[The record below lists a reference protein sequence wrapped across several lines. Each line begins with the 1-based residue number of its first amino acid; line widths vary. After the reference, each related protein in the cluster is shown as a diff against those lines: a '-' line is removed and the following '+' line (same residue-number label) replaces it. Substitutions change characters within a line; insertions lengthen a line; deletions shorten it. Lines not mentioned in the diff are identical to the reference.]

1 MVIKLIEK
9 LTLTN
14 QFHDLGSDL
23 SVFSMPEEISCPA
36 LVKFN
41 GATAQ
46 LIGLSSRLT
55 RTERFLN
62 YFSGGH
68 ILKGS
73 IPVAQAYAG
82 HQFGKFNPFL
92 GDGRSVILGD
102 LKYQNRTWEIMLKGS
117 GKTPF
122 TFASDGRASL
132 SECLH
137 EYKMSKQLAA
147 IGVPTTHCLCI
158 IQGNEQVYR
167 NGYEPAAI
175 LTRVAPS
182 HIRFGTFENCYFK
195 KNTKALKLL
204 ADFVIQHHFPE
215 CLGDNA
221 KDKANYAQFFR
232 EVVVRT
238 ACLIAKWQNSGFVH
252 GMMNTDN
259 QSILGI
265 TLDHGESVF
274 IKNYDDKF
282 VAARSDERGRY
293 AFGNQPAVGL
303 WNCNVLAQTL
313 TPLISSTDLKF
324 GLSSYELAYL
334 NHH

>member
-1 MVIKLIEK
+1 MAKLIEN

-14 QFHDLGSDL
+14 RFHELGEDL
-23 SVFSMPEEISCPA
+23 SVRSMPEGISCST

-41 GATAQ
+41 RATAQ
-46 LIGLSSRLT
+46 IIGLSPDLT
-55 RTERFLN
+55 QPEKLLE
-62 YFSGGH
+62 YFSGNQ
-68 ILKGS
+68 ILKNS
-73 IPVAQAYAG
+73 KPVAHAYAG
-82 HQFGKFNPFL
+82 HQFGKFTPFL

-102 LKYQNRTWEIMLKGS
+102 LDSDNGTWEIMLKGS

-122 TFASDGRASL
+122 TFASDGLASL

-137 EYKMSKQLAA
+137 EYEMSKRLVEM
-147 IGVPTTHCLCI
+147 GVPTTHSLCV
-158 IQGNEQVYR
+158 IQGSERVYR
-167 NGYEPAAI
+167 SGYEPTAI

-195 KNTKALKLL
+195 KNTKALKRLT
-204 ADFVIQHHFPE
+204 DFVIENHFPE
-215 CLGDNA
+215 CLGDNV
-221 KDKANYAQFFR
+221 KDKGNYAQFFR

-238 ACLIAKWQNSGFVH
+238 ARLIAQWQNSGFVH

-274 IKNYDDKF
+274 IENYDDEF
-282 VAARSDERGRY
+282 VAASSDEHGRY

-303 WNCNVLAQTL
+303 WNCNVLARAL
-313 TPLISSTDLKF
+313 TPLISSIDLKAA
-324 GLSSYELAYL
+324 LSTYEPTYL

>member
-1 MVIKLIEK
+1 MLIEK

-14 QFHDLGSDL
+14 QFHDLGNNL
-23 SVFSMPEEISCPA
+23 SVCSMPEGISCPT

-41 GATAQ
+41 HASAQ
-46 LIGLSSRLT
+46 LIGLSPDLT
-55 RTERFLN
+55 RTEKLLGC
-62 YFSGGH
+62 FSGNH

-73 IPVAQAYAG
+73 TPVAQAYAG

-102 LKYQNRTWEIMLKGS
+102 LRSQDRIWEIMLKGS

-137 EYKMSKQLAA
+137 EYKVSERLVDM
-147 IGVPTTHCLCI
+147 GVPTTRCLCI
-158 IQGNEQVYR
+158 IKGNEQVYR
-167 NGYEPAAI
+167 NGYEPVAI
-175 LTRVAPS
+175 LTRLAPS

-204 ADFVIQHHFPE
+204 ADFVIRNYFPG

-221 KDKANYAQFFR
+221 KDKVNYAQFFR
-232 EVVVRT
+232 EVVAKT
-238 ACLIAKWQNSGFVH
+238 ACLIAQWQKSGFVH

-265 TLDHGESVF
+265 TLDHGESIF
-274 IKNYDDKF
+274 IENYDDEF
-282 VAARSDERGRY
+282 VAACSDEHGRY

-303 WNCNVLAQTL
+303 WNCNVLARAL
-313 TPLISSTDLKF
+313 RPLISSTDLKAA
-324 GLSSYELAYL
+324 LSTYEPTYL